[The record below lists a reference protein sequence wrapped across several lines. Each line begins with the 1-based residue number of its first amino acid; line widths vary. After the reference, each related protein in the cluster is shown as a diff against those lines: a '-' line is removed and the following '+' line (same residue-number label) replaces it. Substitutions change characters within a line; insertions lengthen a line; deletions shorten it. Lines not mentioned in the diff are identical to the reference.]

1 MDTPVAQEQLPQ
13 PTKPKYFH
21 QLQPQPLALPEII
34 CNIRSHLTIPDLK
47 KCTLVSYIW
56 AQHFGP
62 FLWETLY
69 YNRTAQE
76 LDPGLQRNG
85 PLVRYLITFSLHD
98 KDLRMIARDCPNLT
112 GLELEIDNLKNTTV
126 LYQLLHSVKGLQ
138 RLTLRLPNPNDLSMR
153 QRALLEPIAHGA
165 LEQLTELRLMGFDN
179 RRYAPVYQA
188 RTVLRCME
196 ACPSLRILE
205 LNSIRLVDTAEQ
217 WNDTAMNSFSSP
229 NSVPVRKHQS
239 GSFFSW
245 LSWGQPP
252 PPPPPPINTTPQDP
266 TSPDED
272 LDQRP
277 PSPSPCLRLMDSL
290 SKDRNVEVPMP
301 KKDFKSKSLT
311 AMVLK
316 NVFVSSQGGHAFVTS
331 LLTRAP
337 NLTHLTLK
345 STPAD
350 VVDLDQLCPK
360 LKTVNFDDFYSMN
373 YSPQPAIERYLS
385 SSLVVGDGGSKAVES
400 KLLGLTSLRLNR
412 CRATDDL
419 LRRIQDDFVQYRLKH
434 LEITSASVTSFGLA
448 TFLARCCSLETVWVD
463 HLMAPLYQRT
473 LPARDRS
480 RRAVGT
486 TPVNSV
492 ASTSN
497 VNTSANAIRWECTQI
512 RYLDVL
518 GQGDKRSF
526 DTIFLDLVVR
536 LDKLDFLGM
545 GSHHILW
552 LMECE
557 PLQYAKQNDTTAT
570 DSQTLDSK
578 EEEEEEPLPLGLF
591 GSVKTLALET
601 TCRQAAYYPT
611 SAFGSD
617 LKLEHA
623 KYLYHAFPALEKIVY
638 SCSFPFKV
646 EAQEWLLNTPRRI
659 AIVHRPKN
667 EAHAV
672 AINI

>member
-1 MDTPVAQEQLPQ
+1 
-13 PTKPKYFH
+13 
-21 QLQPQPLALPEII
+21 
-34 CNIRSHLTIPDLK
+34 
-47 KCTLVSYIW
+47 
-56 AQHFGP
+56 
-62 FLWETLY
+62 
-69 YNRTAQE
+69 
-76 LDPGLQRNG
+76 
-85 PLVRYLITFSLHD
+85 
-98 KDLRMIARDCPNLT
+98 
-112 GLELEIDNLKNTTV
+112 
-126 LYQLLHSVKGLQ
+126 
-138 RLTLRLPNPNDLSMR
+138 
-153 QRALLEPIAHGA
+153 
-165 LEQLTELRLMGFDN
+165 
-179 RRYAPVYQA
+179 
-188 RTVLRCME
+188 
-196 ACPSLRILE
+196 
-205 LNSIRLVDTAEQ
+205 
-217 WNDTAMNSFSSP
+217 
-229 NSVPVRKHQS
+229 
-239 GSFFSW
+239 
-245 LSWGQPP
+245 
-252 PPPPPPINTTPQDP
+252 
-266 TSPDED
+266 
-272 LDQRP
+272 
-277 PSPSPCLRLMDSL
+277 
-290 SKDRNVEVPMP
+290 MP